1 MVITIVIVIHSVI
14 GGFSRVDLVWLAALT
29 VLFQVSD
36 YNQLSDYSQ
45 LSDYNQLSDYSQLSD
60 YNYTVWSQ
68 LYRIASEK

>member
-1 MVITIVIVIHSVI
+1 MIHSVI
-14 GGFSRVDLVWLAALT
+14 GGFSLDLVWLAALT

-45 LSDYNQLSDYSQLSD
+45 LSDYN
-60 YNYTVWSQ
+60 YTVWSQ

>member
-1 MVITIVIVIHSVI
+1 MVITTNIVIHSVI

-45 LSDYNQLSDYSQLSD
+45 LSDYN
-60 YNYTVWSQ
+60 YTVWSQ